1 MSEREKNKTQ
11 LSTPR
16 DQIQSTTV
24 LLVLLLLEMGT
35 EPFVRLAI
43 T

>member
-1 MSEREKNKTQ
+1 MCQREKKNQ

-24 LLVLLLLEMGT
+24 LLVLLLREMGT